1 MCEIYSKL
9 AIETPTRRRLTL
21 KFSDFNFFFFF
32 FNFLC
37 FLKFCRKC
45 MGMSLAIQIFHS
57 WKKNNIFLFFLRF
70 CNGQQFINVQN
81 CNLIIKLIK
90 RQSCH
95 HIETTHLTCSK
106 NLLTGFYMM
115 TTLAFN
121 ELRHY
126 ELSIKWYEK
135 LVFKHLIF
143 NGCMSTHQSS

>member
-1 MCEIYSKL
+1 
-9 AIETPTRRRLTL
+9 
-21 KFSDFNFFFFF
+21 
-32 FNFLC
+32 
-37 FLKFCRKC
+37 
-45 MGMSLAIQIFHS
+45 MSLTIQIFHS
-57 WKKNNIFLFFLRF
+57 WKKNTIFLFFLRF

-95 HIETTHLTCSK
+95 HIETTHLTCSE

-143 NGCMSTHQSS
+143 NGCMSAHQSSQGLFQNLLTSSYQVIISPFVPNVEKGHKKSALGKNGLKRSSL